1 MKTKIMAILNVT
13 PDSFSDGGDF
23 FDVAKAVERGIAL
36 IAEGAAIID
45 VGGEST
51 RPGAA
56 VVPADD
62 ELARVIPVIEGLR
75 AHINANGLDTV
86 ISVDTYKP
94 EVMRAAAAAGAG
106 MVNDVR
112 ALTEAGALEAAA
124 STGLDVV
131 LMHSKGDFAT
141 MQDDPYYDDV
151 VGEVH
156 RFLAER
162 VFACELAGIDKR
174 KIVIDPG
181 FGFAKTATHNLE
193 LLAQLTRLT
202 DLGLPVLAG
211 MSRKRTLGEITGRDD
226 AKERVFAS
234 VAAHL
239 IAVQNGASIVRV
251 HDVAATRDA
260 LKVLEAVQPFDL
272 REAKP
277 NKPTIEWPDD

>member
-1 MKTKIMAILNVT
+1 MAILNVT

-106 MVNDVR
+106 MINDVR

-131 LMHSKGDFAT
+131 LMHFKGDFAT

-156 RFLAER
+156 RSLAER

-193 LLAQLTRLT
+193 LLAQLKRLT

-211 MSRKRTLGEITGRDD
+211 ISRKRTLGEITGRNE